1 MKLNQ
6 IWNRNNGRSDDN
18 NIIRRNYNN
27 NNKNNNNHSLIRSQL
42 YLNNNNEST
51 HNSSNIT
58 SNMNTFF
65 SQRRLNNGSSNL
77 FPMPATIHNFS
88 ANFNH
93 YIAML
98 VKEDKLFHHS
108 LKKSLSSSLLDYFN
122 DFSFSNNAKV
132 IFIQS
137 PSFCGINHIINEIK
151 AKHAHIIYRPVLNQ
165 RDLFSNLQ
173 EVLTYELKHANLSSA
188 NKKLFFIVE
197 NFPIEIVNMAISN
210 TNKNNLYQQWVSQ
223 FKSFTQLILSYL
235 NNSTTHN
242 SKLTHQHTTIL
253 FWWEDNS
260 FDTYIIDKLFRK
272 EIINHPQTLLI
283 TIKPITCNKVKSI
296 IKDILAYYSLSKTE
310 SVLDSIY
317 SITKH
322 NLLQLHNYLLFYIKS
337 STHSKPSTLP
347 TFALNEQERDLF
359 HLLGRLLYNKRID
372 KRTFKIRGMTKQEM
386 LSKPT
391 PELYFT
397 ISDILNACPISKEEF
412 NHLLIENAFN
422 HYKVID
428 ELALLLDA
436 NSFCEGLNKFEY
448 KLKER
453 NYPVDNTIE
462 SLKYVLNA
470 QAVISFNL
478 SQYSVGNKHSFG
490 QFTKSIYNYKVEF
503 DKSVYEKVIESH
515 KEVAVMSKQTYL
527 KEVLPFYVALNSK
540 EHKYNNKK
548 YVNNLLAEYSNGNE
562 LSDYELNRMKCESK
576 CNVNIVDDI
585 KLRNLERN
593 IIMNKLH
600 NKQSENHLFKEKGK
614 HIKTYRDK
622 REEEREYVENV
633 ASLLYDDDDEEG
645 GGGDSNNEDN
655 SLYSD
660 VDSEE

>member
-6 IWNRNNGRSDDN
+6 IWNRSNGRSDDN

-42 YLNNNNEST
+42 YLNNNNDNSY
-51 HNSSNIT
+51 SSNAT
-58 SNMNTFF
+58 SNVSTFF
-65 SQRRLNNGSSNL
+65 SQRRLNNVNSSL
-77 FPMPATIHNFS
+77 FPMPATVSNFT

-93 YIAML
+93 YIATL
-98 VKEDKLFHHS
+98 VKDDKLFHHS
-108 LKKSLSSSLLDYFN
+108 LKKSMSSSLLDYFN

-132 IFIQS
+132 VFIQS

-151 AKHAHIIYRPVLNQ
+151 AKHAHIVYRPVLNQ
-165 RDLFSNLQ
+165 SDLFSNLQ
-173 EVLTYELKHANLSSA
+173 EVLTYELKHSNLSGA

-210 TNKNNLYQQWVSQ
+210 TNKNNIYQRWVSQ

-235 NNSTTHN
+235 NCSTTTHN
-242 SKLTHQHTTIL
+242 NNSNLTRQHTTIL

-260 FDTYIIDKLFRK
+260 FDTYIIDKLFKK
-272 EIINHPQTLLI
+272 EIINHPKTLLI

-296 IKDILAYYSLSKTE
+296 IKEVLAYYSLSKTE

-347 TFALNEQERDLF
+347 SLALNEQERDLF

-372 KRTFKIRGMTKQEM
+372 KRTLKIRGMTKQEM
-386 LSKPT
+386 LEKPT

-397 ISDILNACPISKEEF
+397 ISEILNACPISKEEF
-412 NHLLIENAFN
+412 NHLLIENAFH

-436 NSFCEGLNKFEY
+436 NSFCEGLSKFDY

-453 NYPVDNTIE
+453 NYPIDNTIE

-470 QAVISFNL
+470 QAVVSFNL
-478 SQYSVGNKHSFG
+478 SQYSVGNKNAFG
-490 QFTKSIYNYKVEF
+490 QFSKSIYNYKVEF
-503 DKSVYEKVIESH
+503 DKTVYEKVIESH
-515 KEVAVMSKQTYL
+515 KEVAVMSRQTYL
-527 KEVLPFYVALNSK
+527 KEVLPFYAALNNK
-540 EHKYNNKK
+540 DHKHNNKK

-562 LSDYELNRMKCESK
+562 LSDYELNRIKCESK
-576 CNVNIVDDI
+576 NNVNIVDDI
-585 KLRNLERN
+585 KQRNLERN
-593 IIMNKLH
+593 VIINKLH
-600 NKQSENHLFKEKGK
+600 NKQSDYHLFKEKGK

-622 REEEREYVENV
+622 QKEEREYVENV
-633 ASLLYDDDDEEG
+633 ASLLYDDEEDEG
-645 GGGDSNNEDN
+645 GDNSNNEDN

-660 VDSEE
+660 VDSE